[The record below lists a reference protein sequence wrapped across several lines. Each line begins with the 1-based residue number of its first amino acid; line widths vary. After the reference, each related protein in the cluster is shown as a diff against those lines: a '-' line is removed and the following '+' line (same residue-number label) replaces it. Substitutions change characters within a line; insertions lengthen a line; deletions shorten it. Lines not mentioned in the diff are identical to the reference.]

1 MRTRAPAPLKRKHKN
16 YYRALP
22 LVAEAGKILMDLRDK
37 PTRMDW
43 LATAIRTV
51 ALAVKVHAEHRSS
64 SAPSPWD
71 YFDADGP
78 DDDWVEVPT
87 EFRRLV
93 LDHVGAIMFDETHW
107 DGDPTAIR
115 VALADVDGERV
126 GWLQSTSDR
135 LVDGPYL
142 QREKARETYTAIGR
156 AVWRR
161 LGTSHIAYGPRGL
174 VLDRFDVQEHVAS
187 AQARALQQRLA
198 AFQRAGFARSLLL
211 VGPPGTGK
219 SHAIRSIARGLGLS
233 TLRVELA
240 ALLDT
245 QRIGSDEEVGES
257 LDTLVKILEPGAVV
271 LDDIDRVGRD
281 PRLLRFLEE
290 SSAAGRI
297 VLASANC
304 MADMIGALLRP
315 GRFDEVVTFDTL
327 DQALLVELLGT
338 DADLADRLDGL
349 PVAYVREFV
358 ARLRVLGRKA
368 ALDELAELTER
379 VRAAAS
385 V

>member
-1 MRTRAPAPLKRKHKN
+1 MRTRAAAPHKRKHNN
-16 YYRALP
+16 YFRALP
-22 LVAEAGKILMDLRDK
+22 LIAEAGKILMDLRDK

-43 LATAIRTV
+43 VATAVRTV

-64 SAPSPWD
+64 VAPSPWD
-71 YFDADGP
+71 YFDADGY
-78 DDDWVEVPT
+78 DDEWLEVPN

-93 LDHVGAIMFDETHW
+93 LDHVGAIAFDETHW
-107 DGDPTAIR
+107 DGDPTAVR
-115 VALADVDGERV
+115 VALAEVDGECV
-126 GWLQSTSDR
+126 GWLQGASDR

-142 QREKARETYTAIGR
+142 RRPRERETYAAIGR

-161 LGTSHIAYGPRGL
+161 LGSTHIAYGPRGL
-174 VLDRFDVQEHVAS
+174 VRDRFDVQQHTAS
-187 AQARALQQRLA
+187 AHARSLQERLA
-198 AFQRAGFARSLLL
+198 AFRRGGFARSVLL

-219 SHAIRSIARGLGLS
+219 SHAIRSIAASLGLS

-290 SSAAGRI
+290 CSAAGRV

-315 GRFDEVVTFDTL
+315 GRFDEVVTFDSL
-327 DQALLVELLGT
+327 DRELLVELLGT
-338 DADLADRLDGL
+338 DADLAERLEGL
-349 PVAYVREFV
+349 PIAYVREFV

-379 VRAAAS
+379 VRAATSA
-385 V
+385 